1 MNPSPMEDPRANL
14 PPQQQKTKKRQLD
27 LVHLQS
33 TPYFKMRAI
42 VKELRPHIIEVLRT
56 PDFRNCKAA
65 TEIRQELN
73 VLMDLCKEMAAES
86 TPAPNKS
93 KNTVEGLKPPS
104 IAPQNTKT
112 SEKPPPP
119 PPPPTTTKPPED
131 KVVPPRNPAQWHYA
145 EANAKG
151 TYRVGGSAF
160 GWNFI
165 YYPGGTA
172 VYYGRTKESFRSA
185 NPKSQ

>member
-1 MNPSPMEDPRANL
+1 MEDMRAA
-14 PPQQQKTKKRQLD
+14 PPPAKKKRLD
-27 LVHLQS
+27 VAHLQS

-73 VLMDLCKEMAAES
+73 VLMDLCKVMAAE
-86 TPAPNKS
+86 TTAP
-93 KNTVEGLKPPS
+93 
-104 IAPQNTKT
+104 
-112 SEKPPPP
+112 EKPKNA
-119 PPPPTTTKPPED
+119 TEGRTLLDNIEDRRKPGSFHQNMKAAEKPLSERPSMKPSED
-131 KVVPPRNPAQWHYA
+131 HKTISSESLSSNQHTVDAIAQ
-145 EANAKG
+145 G
-151 TYRVGGSAF
+151 TYIVGGSAF

-165 YYPGGTA
+165 AYPGTTT
-172 VYYGRTKESFRSA
+172 VYYGRTKEDFRSA